1 VPKKE
6 ENPEHDLH
14 VKIEDVAKKPT
25 ACIPRRATKKSGAR
39 KRPSASVS
47 GAQSVLAIRARPAA
61 TLSKGATLKRQAPSS
76 ATSRSFVMASKSK
89 GSFVTTSKTTCSS
102 VAAAQA
108 SGAVW
113 WKCPRCDFSVAA
125 SMPVMNRNSL
135 KSYHIRNN
143 HGNSKTAESGNYLR
157 RGNMLRAV
165 WEGALTQTPGRVKK
179 GDLKI
184 NAKGRV
190 VPKRRS
196 AHSSKV
202 CKLNGWA
209 DNWRKW
215 CHAAA
220 AVRQEQGITGFAKL
234 NKADKSPDNSL
245 YVKVLERWAKSKANS
260 MTLASAGV

>member
-1 VPKKE
+1 
-6 ENPEHDLH
+6 
-14 VKIEDVAKKPT
+14 
-25 ACIPRRATKKSGAR
+25 
-39 KRPSASVS
+39 
-47 GAQSVLAIRARPAA
+47 
-61 TLSKGATLKRQAPSS
+61 
-76 ATSRSFVMASKSK
+76 
-89 GSFVTTSKTTCSS
+89 
-102 VAAAQA
+102 
-108 SGAVW
+108 
-113 WKCPRCDFSVAA
+113 
-125 SMPVMNRNSL
+125 
-135 KSYHIRNN
+135 
-143 HGNSKTAESGNYLR
+143 
-157 RGNMLRAV
+157 MLRAV
-165 WEGALTQTPGRVKK
+165 WEGALTQTPGRVRK

-184 NAKGRV
+184 NARGRV